1 MARGLFL
8 GKPRAPRETDISN
21 PIFKHTDAAPRNDL
35 KALKNG
41 STTHHRPIKQA
52 HYDTQRPRTSVACQ
66 QDSRVEVPGPGF
78 DFRIAVPAAEAIK
91 SPTNSENGSEENMI
105 GIALGSPRLVD
116 PQNTFSQMQE
126 KALESARERPKA
138 APQIQRK
145 PSKWRKIGGLF
156 KAKNAVAS
164 GASQPFY
171 QVQVQGSQAPLA
183 QGSSH
188 SIDYQNR
195 EAKSNH
201 VMNTEAWPCLEP
213 EVKAEEKQQNI
224 SVAQV
229 QAQDGQQPAE
239 SKSGPLLQVDIPS
252 VEMERYSVMFSAL
265 LKQNEPSPL
274 NRRSRTLENM
284 SAPNA
289 EVNHS
294 TSPAIYVTY
303 QILNPHQASPPSPD
317 LPPPRRR
324 ATSPTRSNSPRL
336 SLFPATHK
344 SKASKVL
351 GTQSLPRGP
360 SPLLRNQ
367 VSRAESRQEDLSNEQ
382 DHILLM
388 VRSDARSFHKPQD
401 SVSSFISS
409 TTINSDDEKFLLQK
423 LKPVQTYVDPKGEP
437 EWEIINKR
445 KQSAD
450 EIKSQKSTPA
460 LSLNTQELQPEPA
473 NSESTASSPILSPL
487 AAVQQRFSPLS
498 PSDSNKSA
506 VSPAETIRMPL
517 ANETKTEEGDK
528 TTDEHEPADP
538 SPQEEPES
546 EAEQEHDE
554 QEPEPA
560 DPLPTI
566 EISIARSVSVSK
578 RKQVLVPVGRRPDRL
593 PPRARTPQMVNGQ
606 HGHRHGNS
614 QDARIESV

>member
-8 GKPRAPRETDISN
+8 GKPRAPREPDISK
-21 PIFKHTDAAPRNDL
+21 PILKHTDALPRNNL

-41 STTHHRPIKQA
+41 STTHHRPIQQA
-52 HYDTQRPRTSVACQ
+52 RRDSQRPRTSEGHQ
-66 QDSRVEVPGPGF
+66 QDRKVEIPEPGF
-78 DFRIAVPAAEAIK
+78 DFGIAVPPAEAIQ
-91 SPTNSENGSEENMI
+91 SPTLSENGSDENMI

-116 PQNTFSQMQE
+116 PQNTFAQMQE
-126 KALESARERPKA
+126 KAMESARGRPKA

-188 SIDYQNR
+188 SIDYQSR

-201 VMNTEAWPCLEP
+201 VMDTEVWPCLEP
-213 EVKAEEKQQNI
+213 EVKAEEKHQNA

-229 QAQDGQQPAE
+229 SAQDRQQCAV

-265 LKQNEPSPL
+265 LNKNEPSPL
-274 NRRSRTLENM
+274 NRRSKTLENI
-284 SAPNA
+284 SVTST
-289 EVNHS
+289 E
-294 TSPAIYVTY
+294 TSP
-303 QILNPHQASPPSPD
+303 PPPD
-317 LPPPRRR
+317 LLPPRRR

-336 SLFPATHK
+336 SLFPATQK
-344 SKASKVL
+344 SKASKML
-351 GTQSLPRGP
+351 GTQNLPRGP
-360 SPLLRNQ
+360 SPLPRNQ

-388 VRSDARSFHKPQD
+388 VRSDTISSHKPQD

-409 TTINSDDEKFLLQK
+409 TTINSDDEKFILQK

-437 EWEIINKR
+437 EWEMISKR
-445 KQSAD
+445 KPSAD
-450 EIKSQKSTPA
+450 ETKPQKLTPA
-460 LSLNTQELQPEPA
+460 LSLNTQELSPEPK

-498 PSDSNKSA
+498 PSDS
-506 VSPAETIRMPL
+506 I
-517 ANETKTEEGDK
+517 EEDDK
-528 TTDEHEPADP
+528 TTHEHEPTDP
-538 SPQEEPES
+538 TPDEEPES
-546 EAEQEHDE
+546 ETEQDHEEQER
-554 QEPEPA
+554 EPA

-593 PPRARTPQMVNGQ
+593 TPRARTPQMVNGQ
-606 HGHRHGNS
+606 YGHRHGNS

>member
-8 GKPRAPRETDISN
+8 GKPRAPREPDISK
-21 PIFKHTDAAPRNDL
+21 PILKHTDALPRNNL

-41 STTHHRPIKQA
+41 STTHHRPIQQA
-52 HYDTQRPRTSVACQ
+52 RRDSQRPRTSEGHQ
-66 QDSRVEVPGPGF
+66 QDRKVEIPEPGF
-78 DFRIAVPAAEAIK
+78 DFGIAVPPAEAIQ
-91 SPTNSENGSEENMI
+91 SPTLSENGSDENMI

-116 PQNTFSQMQE
+116 PQNTFAQMQE
-126 KALESARERPKA
+126 KAMESARGRPKA

-188 SIDYQNR
+188 SIDYQSR

-201 VMNTEAWPCLEP
+201 VMDTEVWPCLEP
-213 EVKAEEKQQNI
+213 EVKAEEKHQNA

-229 QAQDGQQPAE
+229 SAQDRQQCAV

-265 LKQNEPSPL
+265 LNKNEPSPL
-274 NRRSRTLENM
+274 NRRSKTLENI
-284 SAPNA
+284 SVTST

-294 TSPAIYVTY
+294 TSPPIYITY
-303 QILNPHQASPPSPD
+303 KILNPHQTSPPPPD
-317 LPPPRRR
+317 LLPPRRR

-336 SLFPATHK
+336 SLFPATQK
-344 SKASKVL
+344 SKASKML
-351 GTQSLPRGP
+351 GTQNLPRGP
-360 SPLLRNQ
+360 SPLPRNQ

-388 VRSDARSFHKPQD
+388 VRSDTISSHKPQD

-409 TTINSDDEKFLLQK
+409 TTINSDDEKFILQK

-437 EWEIINKR
+437 EWEMISKR
-445 KQSAD
+445 KPSAD
-450 EIKSQKSTPA
+450 ETKPQKLTPA
-460 LSLNTQELQPEPA
+460 LSLNTQELSPEPK

-498 PSDSNKSA
+498 PSDSSKST

-517 ANETKTEEGDK
+517 TNETKVEEDDK
-528 TTDEHEPADP
+528 TTHEHEPTDP
-538 SPQEEPES
+538 TPDEEPES
-546 EAEQEHDE
+546 ETEQDHEEQER
-554 QEPEPA
+554 EPA

-593 PPRARTPQMVNGQ
+593 TPRARTPQMVNGQ
-606 HGHRHGNS
+606 YGHRHGNS

>member
-8 GKPRAPRETDISN
+8 GKPRAPRESDISN
-21 PIFKHTDAAPRNDL
+21 PIFKHTNALPRNDL

-41 STTHHRPIKQA
+41 STAHHRPIQQA
-52 HYDTQRPRTSVACQ
+52 HGDSQRPSTSDGRQ
-66 QDSRVEVPGPGF
+66 QGRKVEIPGPGF
-78 DFRIAVPAAEAIK
+78 DFRIAVPPAEAIQ
-91 SPTNSENGSEENMI
+91 SPTHSENGSEENMI
-105 GIALGSPRLVD
+105 GIALGSPRLVN

-126 KALESARERPKA
+126 KALESARGRPKA
-138 APQIQRK
+138 APQLQRK

-188 SIDYQNR
+188 SIDYQAR

-201 VMNTEAWPCLEP
+201 VMDTEAWPCLEP
-213 EVKAEEKQQNI
+213 EVKAEEKQPNA

-229 QAQDGQQPAE
+229 PAQDRQQSAE

-252 VEMERYSVMFSAL
+252 IEMERYSVMFSAL
-265 LKQNEPSPL
+265 LNKNEPSPL

-284 SAPNA
+284 SAPNT
-289 EVNHS
+289 E
-294 TSPAIYVTY
+294 T
-303 QILNPHQASPPSPD
+303 SPPSPD
-317 LPPPRRR
+317 LLPPRRR

-351 GTQSLPRGP
+351 GTQNLPRGP
-360 SPLLRNQ
+360 SPLPRNQ
-367 VSRAESRQEDLSNEQ
+367 VSRAESRKEDSSNEQ

-388 VRSDARSFHKPQD
+388 VRSDTIGCHKPQD

-409 TTINSDDEKFLLQK
+409 TTIDSEDEKFILQK
-423 LKPVQTYVDPKGEP
+423 LKPVQTYIDPKGEP
-437 EWEIINKR
+437 EWEMINKR
-445 KQSAD
+445 KPSAD
-450 EIKSQKSTPA
+450 ETNPQKSTPA
-460 LSLNTQELQPEPA
+460 LSLNTQELSPEPA

-498 PSDSNKSA
+498 PSDSNKS
-506 VSPAETIRMPL
+506 VSPADTIRMPL
-517 ANETKTEEGDK
+517 TNEVTTEEEDK

-538 SPQEEPES
+538 NPAEEPES
-546 EAEQEHDE
+546 DAEQEHEE
-554 QEPEPA
+554 QEQEPA

-593 PPRARTPQMVNGQ
+593 TPRARTPQMVNGQ
-606 HGHRHGNS
+606 YGHRHGNS

>member
-8 GKPRAPRETDISN
+8 GKPRAPRESDISN
-21 PIFKHTDAAPRNDL
+21 PIFKHTDALPRNDL

-41 STTHHRPIKQA
+41 STVHHRPIKQA
-52 HYDTQRPRTSVACQ
+52 HGDSQRPSTSDGRQ
-66 QDSRVEVPGPGF
+66 QDRKVEIPGPGF
-78 DFRIAVPAAEAIK
+78 DFRIAVPPAEVIQ
-91 SPTNSENGSEENMI
+91 SPTHSENGSEENMI
-105 GIALGSPRLVD
+105 GIALGSPRLVN

-126 KALESARERPKA
+126 KALESARGRPKA
-138 APQIQRK
+138 AAQLQRK

-183 QGSSH
+183 QGSSD
-188 SIDYQNR
+188 SIDYQAR
-195 EAKSNH
+195 ETRSNH
-201 VMNTEAWPCLEP
+201 VVDTEVWPCLEP
-213 EVKAEEKQQNI
+213 EVKAEEKQQNA

-229 QAQDGQQPAE
+229 PAQDRQQSVQP
-239 SKSGPLLQVDIPS
+239 KSGPLLQVDIPS
-252 VEMERYSVMFSAL
+252 IEMERYSVMFSAL
-265 LKQNEPSPL
+265 LNKNEPSPL

-284 SAPNA
+284 SAPNT
-289 EVNHS
+289 ETS
-294 TSPAIYVTY
+294 T
-303 QILNPHQASPPSPD
+303 PSPD
-317 LPPPRRR
+317 LLPSRRR

-351 GTQSLPRGP
+351 GTQNLPRGP
-360 SPLLRNQ
+360 SPLPRNQ
-367 VSRAESRQEDLSNEQ
+367 VSRAESCQDDSSNEQ

-388 VRSDARSFHKPQD
+388 VHSDTIGYHKPQD
-401 SVSSFISS
+401 SVSSFTSS
-409 TTINSDDEKFLLQK
+409 TTIDSEDERFILQK
-423 LKPVQTYVDPKGEP
+423 LKPAQTYVDPKGEP
-437 EWEIINKR
+437 EWEMINKR
-445 KQSAD
+445 KPSVD
-450 EIKSQKSTPA
+450 ETNPQKSTPA
-460 LSLNTQELQPEPA
+460 LSLNTQELSPEPA

-498 PSDSNKSA
+498 PSDSNKS
-506 VSPAETIRMPL
+506 VSPADTIRMPL
-517 ANETKTEEGDK
+517 ANEITTEEDDK
-528 TTDEHEPADP
+528 TTGEHEPADP
-538 SPQEEPES
+538 NPAEEPES
-546 EAEQEHDE
+546 DAEREHEEQE
-554 QEPEPA
+554 QEPA

-593 PPRARTPQMVNGQ
+593 TPRARTPQMVNGQ
-606 HGHRHGNS
+606 YGHRHGNS